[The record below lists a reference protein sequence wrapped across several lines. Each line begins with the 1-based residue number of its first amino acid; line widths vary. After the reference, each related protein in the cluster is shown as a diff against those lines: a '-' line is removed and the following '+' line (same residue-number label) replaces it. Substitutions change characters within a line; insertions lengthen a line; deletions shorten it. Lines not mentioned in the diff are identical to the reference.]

1 MKQGDFHAF
10 PESVKGFQD
19 AGQLS
24 KLTGGDGVVRDMLKI
39 PGEYKGKQGV
49 FEFIKESDG
58 SINHRLFRPDAG
70 Q

>member
-1 MKQGDFHAF
+1 
-10 PESVKGFQD
+10 VKGFQD

-39 PGEYKGKQGV
+39 PGEYKGKDGV

-58 SINHRLFRPDAG
+58 SINHRLFRPDPG